1 MSGSGGSAKHVPER
15 TCISCGGKKAK
26 WELVRIVR
34 TLNDGIVIDLRG
46 KKAGRGA
53 YLCRQR
59 ECWEECLKKR
69 RLDHAL
75 KYQISSEQRKAILSY
90 VNEMLGNTEKSQKCS

>member
-1 MSGSGGSAKHVPER
+1 MSGSGGSTKHVPQR
-15 TCISCGGKKAK
+15 TCVSCRGKKAK
-26 WELVRIVR
+26 WEMVRIVR
-34 TLNDGIVIDLRG
+34 TPNDGIVIDLRG

-59 ECWEECLKKR
+59 GCWEESFKRR

-75 KYQISSEQRKAILSY
+75 KYQISSEERKAILSY
-90 VNEMLGNTEKSQKCS
+90 VSEILGNAEESQKCS